1 MILKG
6 NQRANGADLAVH
18 LMNAFDNERVH
29 IAQVRGA
36 VASDLKG
43 AFAEFEAVASGT
55 RCTQPLYSLSINPSQ
70 PISRAQYDEAIEVI
84 EQKLGLSGQ
93 PRVIVFHEKY
103 GREHAHV
110 VWSRVRVD
118 TMRAI
123 PMSHDHRKLCDLACD
138 LAHRFGH
145 ELPPGLKAWEKKE
158 RFEKQK
164 IEPTLGERAQAQ
176 KSGITPD
183 ERRAQI
189 TALYEQA
196 DSGTAF
202 QAALAEAGY
211 ALAKGDRRGF
221 VLVDQGGE
229 VHSLSRYVAGH
240 SAKKIRQKLSPLT
253 PDELPDVDDIKLL
266 LDEQA
271 QAESAREREEDRQR
285 MQAQREAAEAA
296 LDRTQRER
304 RTKLTGIEQD
314 LLTRQAS
321 EKMSLHAAQ
330 WGDGQR
336 LVFRMRSAVADLI
349 DRTPALRSV
358 LGPLQKKIH
367 LDPRARHAL
376 EWKALAQRH
385 ERERCDLEREKTLL
399 SQVEARERMS
409 LERWV
414 TRNAVAARHTSD
426 QLRKNFAEVSGRP
439 REVSQGAKGGDS
451 GAFADR
457 LEEAAGAG
465 AAASFR
471 AGDLSAQFNES
482 AAKRNR
488 LGESDGSQIP
498 QSKGDDESVQSGHEI
513 YFDEEA
519 LKSWQERSHRIKG
532 PEQSQ
537 QPGKGYGHR
546 RDPGRDGGPGEG
558 EH

>member
-36 VASDLKG
+36 VAADLKG

-55 RCTQPLYSLSINPSQ
+55 RCTQPLYSLSINPAE
-70 PISRAQYDEAIEVI
+70 PISRAQYDEAIEAI
-84 EQKLGLSGQ
+84 EQRLGLSGQ
-93 PRVIVFHEKY
+93 PRVVVFHEKY
-103 GREHAHV
+103 GRAHAHV
-110 VWSRVRVD
+110 VWSRIRVD

-158 RFEKQK
+158 RFEKQN

-176 KSGITPD
+176 KSGMTPD

-196 DSGTAF
+196 DSGVAF
-202 QAALAEAGY
+202 QAALTEAGY
-211 ALAKGDRRGF
+211 VLAKGDRRGF
-221 VLVDQGGE
+221 VLVDQDGE

-240 SAKKIRQKLSPLT
+240 SAKKIRAKLAPLT
-253 PDELPDVDDIKLL
+253 SDELPDVEAAKLL
-266 LDEQA
+266 IDGQA

-296 LDRTQRER
+296 LDRTQRDR
-304 RTKLTGIEQD
+304 RTNLAGIEQT
-314 LLTRQAS
+314 LSTRQAS

-330 WGDGQR
+330 WEEGQG
-336 LVFRMRSAVADLI
+336 LVFRVRSAVANLI
-349 DRTPALRSV
+349 NRTPALRSV

-367 LDPRARHAL
+367 LDPRERHAL

-385 ERERCDLEREKTLL
+385 ERERGDLEREKTLL
-399 SQVEARERMS
+399 SQVEARERLS

-414 TRNAVAARHTSD
+414 TRNAVHARRMSE
-426 QLRKNFAEVSGRP
+426 QLREDFTQAAGAP
-439 REVSQGAKGGDS
+439 REMSQSTGGQD
-451 GAFADR
+451 GDAIADR
-457 LEEAAGAG
+457 LEATARAG
-465 AAASFR
+465 AASSFS
-471 AGDLSAQFNES
+471 AGDLSAHFNKT
-482 AAKRNR
+482 AAKENR
-488 LGESDGSQIP
+488 PGEGEGSQIP
-498 QSKGDDESVQSGHEI
+498 QSKGGDESVQPGHEI

-519 LKSWQERSHRIKG
+519 LKSWEERSHRLKA
-532 PEQSQ
+532 PEQSH

-546 RDPGRDGGPGEG
+546 RDPGTNGGPGKDG
-558 EH
+558 

>member
-18 LMNAFDNERVH
+18 LMNAFDNERVE
-29 IAQVRGA
+29 IAQVRGT
-36 VASDLKG
+36 VANDLKG
-43 AFAEFEAVASGT
+43 AFAEFEAVALGT
-55 RCTQPLYSLSINPSQ
+55 KCTQPLYSLSINPSQ
-70 PISRAQYDEAIEVI
+70 PISRTQYDEAIEAI

-93 PRVIVFHEKY
+93 PRVVVFHEKY
-103 GREHAHV
+103 GRAHAHV
-110 VWSRVRVD
+110 VWSRVKVD

-158 RFEKQK
+158 RFEKHK

-196 DSGTAF
+196 DSGPAF
-202 QAALAEAGY
+202 QAALADAGY
-211 ALAKGDRRGF
+211 VLAKGERRGF
-221 VLVDQGGE
+221 VLVDQDGE
-229 VHSLSRYVAGH
+229 VHSLSRYIAGH

-253 PDELPDVDDIKLL
+253 PDDLPDI
-266 LDEQA
+266 DEVKILIDGQA
-271 QAESAREREEDRQR
+271 QANAAREREEDRQR
-285 MQAQREAAEAA
+285 MQAQREAAQAS

-304 RTKLTGIEQD
+304 RTKLGSAEQE
-314 LLTRQAS
+314 LLTRQAA

-330 WGDGQR
+330 WEEGQG
-336 LVFRMRSAVADLI
+336 LAFRMRSAVAKLI
-349 DRTPALRSV
+349 ERTPGLRSV

-367 LDPRARHAL
+367 LDPRERHAL

-385 ERERCDLEREKTLL
+385 ERERRDLEREKTLL
-399 SQVEARERMS
+399 SQVEARERQS

-414 TRNAVAARHTSD
+414 TRNAVAARRMSE
-426 QLRKNFAEVSGRP
+426 QLREDFAEAVGAP
-439 REVSQGAKGGDS
+439 RELAQGADGGD
-451 GAFADR
+451 GDAFADR
-457 LEEAAGAG
+457 LDEAAGAD
-465 AAASFR
+465 AASSFN
-471 AGDLSAQFNES
+471 AGDLSAYFNKKAERES
-482 AAKRNR
+482 P
-488 LGESDGSQIP
+488 LGEAEGNQMP
-498 QSKGDDESVQSGHEI
+498 QSKGDEQPVQPDYEI
-513 YFDEEA
+513 VVDEEA
-519 LKSWQERSHRIKG
+519 LTGWKERSNRLKG

-537 QPGKGYGHR
+537 QPGKGYGLR
-546 RDPGRDGGPGEG
+546 RDPGKDGGPGKDG
-558 EH
+558 